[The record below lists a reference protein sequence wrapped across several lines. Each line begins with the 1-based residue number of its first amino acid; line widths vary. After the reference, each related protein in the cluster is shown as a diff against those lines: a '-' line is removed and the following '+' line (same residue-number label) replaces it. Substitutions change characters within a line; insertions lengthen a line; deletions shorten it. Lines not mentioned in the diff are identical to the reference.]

1 MGLFLPHGRRGRRD
15 RAARAVGAAA
25 GAPRKGG
32 LVTDRIALGMGL
44 VLAVLSGADI
54 ALTGGESLLFLARK
68 FLDLMDWV
76 EFWR

>member
-1 MGLFLPHGRRGRRD
+1 
-15 RAARAVGAAA
+15 
-25 GAPRKGG
+25 
-32 LVTDRIALGMGL
+32 VTDRIALGMGL
-44 VLAVLSGADI
+44 VLAVLIGADI